1 MATRLTEKNTRPR
14 SHNDSLKIKE
24 EVDYWRR
31 KMQEYRDYFDSMPIS
46 QIEDRIHTERITIG
60 KMEKVQVTV
69 IQTKE
74 RIYKTNVEMFRD
86 IGIGLDNLDY
96 LENRYS
102 EAQETEKRKGYSES
116 PLQKALGSSKR
127 KERHE

>member
-24 EVDYWRR
+24 ELDYWRN
-31 KMQEYRDYFDSMPIS
+31 KMQEYREYFDSVPIS
-46 QIEDRIHTERITIG
+46 QIQDRIQTDIVRIG
-60 KMEKVQVTV
+60 KVEKPQITV

-74 RIYKTNVEMFRD
+74 RIYKTNVDMFRD
-86 IGIGLDNLDY
+86 VAIALDNIDF

-102 EAQETEKRKGYSES
+102 EAKETEKRKGFDES
-116 PLQKALGSSKR
+116 PLQKILGTK
-127 KERHE
+127 KKKAHE